1 MRSIYKRPDDVA
13 AMVPAGE
20 LTRAALDA
28 VEQAIKPGITTAELD
43 AIAERTIRDGG
54 GIPNFALVP
63 GYRHTVCA
71 SVNDAVV
78 HGIPNRRPLEP
89 GDLVSIDAGAKLN
102 GWNGDSARTFL
113 VPGGTPERIAE
124 ATRLSDATKA
134 SMWAGIAK
142 LATAKHLSEVSAAIE
157 ECILEHEERQGAPLG
172 ILEDYAG
179 HGIGRDMHEA
189 PEILNY
195 RTRGRGPVVKAGLCV
210 CIEPMVTSGSP
221 EVGEDL
227 DGWTVRTLDGSLG
240 AHWEHTV
247 LVHADGIWVSTAP
260 EGGREGLASF
270 GVTPVLPAGTV
281 Q

>member
-1 MRSIYKRPDDVA
+1 MRSIYKRPEDIA

-20 LTRAALDA
+20 LTRKALDA
-28 VEQAIKPGITTAELD
+28 VEAAIRSGITTLELD
-43 AIAERTIRDGG
+43 AIAEETVRAGG

-89 GDLVSIDAGAKLN
+89 GDLVSIDAGAKLG

-113 VPGGTPERIAE
+113 VPGGSPERIAE
-124 ATRLSDATKA
+124 ATRLSDVTKA

-142 LATAKHLSEVSAAIE
+142 LASAKHLSEVSGAIE
-157 ECILEHEERQGAPLG
+157 DVIFAREDEDGLPLG
-172 ILEDYAG
+172 ILEEYAG

-195 RTRGRGPVVKAGLCV
+195 RTRGRGPVVKPGLCV
-210 CIEPMVTSGSP
+210 CIEPMVTSGSE

-247 LVHADGIWVSTAP
+247 LVHRDGIWVSTAP
-260 EGGREGLASF
+260 EGGREGLAPF
-270 GVTPVLPAGTV
+270 GVVPVLPAGA
-281 Q
+281 

>member
-1 MRSIYKRPDDVA
+1 MRSIYKRPEDIA

-20 LTRAALDA
+20 LTRKALDA
-28 VEQAIKPGITTAELD
+28 VEAAIRSGITTLELD
-43 AIAERTIRDGG
+43 AIAEETVRAGG

-89 GDLVSIDAGAKLN
+89 GDLVSIDAGAKLS

-113 VPGGTPERIAE
+113 VPGGSPERIAE
-124 ATRLSDATKA
+124 ATRLSDVTKA

-142 LATAKHLSEVSAAIE
+142 LASAKHLSEVSGAIE
-157 ECILEHEERQGAPLG
+157 DVIVAREDEDGLPLG
-172 ILEDYAG
+172 ILEEYAG

-195 RTRGRGPVVKAGLCV
+195 RTRGHGPVVKPGLCV
-210 CIEPMVTSGSP
+210 CIEPMVTSGSE

-247 LVHADGIWVSTAP
+247 LVHRDGIWVSTAP
-260 EGGREGLASF
+260 EGGREGLAPF
-270 GVTPVLPAGTV
+270 GVVPVLPAGA
-281 Q
+281 